1 MKLLHNYVSLGMVTL
16 LAEAAACAQRSGV
29 EAQTFVDVL
38 AVGGGWGAALERLKP
53 FMVNGDSS
61 GLRFSMANA
70 LKDMTY
76 YNAMAQDS
84 HADHT
89 VAEAVKQTLARACQ
103 DGNPQALLPEIIP
116 MIAQRQSA

>member
-1 MKLLHNYVSLGMVTL
+1 
-16 LAEAAACAQRSGV
+16 
-29 EAQTFVDVL
+29 VDVL

-53 FMVNGDSS
+53 FMVHGDNS

-70 LKDMTY
+70 LKDLTY
-76 YNAMAQDS
+76 YNAMAQDA

-89 VAEAVKQTLARACQ
+89 VAEAVKRTLERACQ

-116 MIAQRQSA
+116 MIAQRQST